1 MCWGISF
8 EEFCIRNLAIK
19 HNISLRKSAKL
30 YFQSVNPFK
39 VRRACAS
46 EGKEKNIP
54 EAKAEKDDDPKNINS
69 VHENRVED
77 QQGEPPEEGKGS
89 K

>member
-1 MCWGISF
+1 MISVSVTLV
-8 EEFCIRNLAIK
+8 NAT
-19 HNISLRKSAKL
+19 AKL